1 VRQLQRRPDRQP
13 ADALD
18 AVARGAEGA
27 GRHGVMGFD
36 ISDGMIDVPAVQYM
50 RPDGLLVDVTAP
62 IPIECKAAYDEM
74 TERGCRLAA
83 EVLMTDEVSLTIE
96 HDEGDFA
103 IEVCPNG
110 AE

>member
-1 VRQLQRRPDRQP
+1 M
-13 ADALD
+13 
-18 AVARGAEGA
+18 
-27 GRHGVMGFD
+27 MGFD

-74 TERGCRLAA
+74 TERGCRLAG
-83 EVLMTDEVSLTIE
+83 EVLTTGHVSLTIE

-110 AE
+110 PEVREATRRLFSRWSAAEFDRWLAHVLGGEAS